1 MIPIAEALADIGAP
15 VSPVPYRGS
24 EDAFVT
30 YQCIG
35 QTGQIYAEGVEAETG
50 VAYAVDIFTNYGSDA
65 DATLSAGYEVR
76 HGLIGPGVFA
86 SHGYERSHKKGVL
99 STLKLLDAFVG

>member
-15 VSPVPYRGS
+15 VSPVPYRGT
-24 EDAFVT
+24 EDAFVV

-50 VAYAVDIFTNYGSDA
+50 VAYAVDIFTGGSYVPLMKKVKA
-65 DATLSAGYEVR
+65 ALEAAGWN
-76 HGLIGPGVFA
+76 
-86 SHGYERSHKKGVL
+86 
-99 STLKLLDAFVG
+99 STLDAVQYSDDKRQSQASLTAIAAGALYG